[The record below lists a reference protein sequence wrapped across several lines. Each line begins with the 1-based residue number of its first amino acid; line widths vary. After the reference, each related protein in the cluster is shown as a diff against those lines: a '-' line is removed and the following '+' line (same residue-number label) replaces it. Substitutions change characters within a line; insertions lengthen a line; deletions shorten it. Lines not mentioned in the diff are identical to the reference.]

1 MKKYLILMA
10 SAALFTAWAGLCS
23 AQSDAPYT
31 EGTVW
36 QITMIRTKPGMTDD
50 YLKGL
55 AKSLKASLE
64 EGKKQGFIVSYKV
77 LLGEASTPSDYN
89 IMTMVEHK
97 NMAALDGLRAKTD
110 PIAQKM
116 IGGEDQQR
124 EAAMKRAE
132 VREILGGKLMRE
144 ITLK

>member
-1 MKKYLILMA
+1 MNKSLIISISIAL
-10 SAALFTAWAGLCS
+10 STLFTGVCL

-36 QITMIRTKPGMTDD
+36 TITMVKTKPGMTDD

-89 IMTMVEHK
+89 IMTMVEFK

-132 VREILGGKLMRE
+132 LREILGSKLMRE

>member
-10 SAALFTAWAGLCS
+10 SAALFTACAGVCP

-50 YLKGL
+50 YLRGL

-77 LLGEASTPSDYN
+77 LLGDASTPSDYN
-89 IMTMVEHK
+89 VMTMVEFK
-97 NMAALDGLRAKTD
+97 NMAALDGLRDKTD
-110 PIAQKM
+110 PIARKM
-116 IGGEDQQR
+116 IGSEDQQR
-124 EAAMKRAE
+124 EAAMKRVE
-132 VREILGGKLMRE
+132 LREILGGKLMRE